1 MRSSAV
7 EFGSLDVDSLED
19 LLIEQ
24 GLLDNYWQQMSQI
37 YTKRAF
43 EREKIVDDNNNNN
56 NNNDNEVDGK
66 KKKSFARRRFS
77 RKKK

>member
-1 MRSSAV
+1 LRSSAV

-43 EREKIVDDNNNNN
+43 EREKIVDDDNDD

>member
-43 EREKIVDDNNNNN
+43 EREKIVDDDNDD

>member
-43 EREKIVDDNNNNN
+43 EREKIVDDD
-56 NNNDNEVDGK
+56 NDNEVDGK

>member
-1 MRSSAV
+1 LRSSAV

-43 EREKIVDDNNNNN
+43 EREKIVAHHLETITHSLLNT
-56 NNNDNEVDGK
+56 K
-66 KKKSFARRRFS
+66 
-77 RKKK
+77 